1 MGFQLFFQCLGEDP
15 CRSPKPNSFEL
26 QKAQEMFSFLSKPWN
41 SEALNEPLD
50 AIVVLSNWYDRISK
64 VRKVLELA
72 ELWISEKVT
81 DYFF

>member
-1 MGFQLFFQCLGEDP
+1 
-15 CRSPKPNSFEL
+15 
-26 QKAQEMFSFLSKPWN
+26 MFSFLSKPWN

-72 ELWISEKVT
+72 EPWISETQTFRPICFRIFRLRVRCVE
-81 DYFF
+81 